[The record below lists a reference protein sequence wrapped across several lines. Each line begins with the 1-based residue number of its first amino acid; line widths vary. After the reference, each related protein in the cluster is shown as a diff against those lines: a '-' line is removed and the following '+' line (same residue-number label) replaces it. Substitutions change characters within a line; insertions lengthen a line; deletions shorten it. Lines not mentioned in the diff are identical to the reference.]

1 MSQLITSGGQ
11 SIRATASASVLS
23 KNIELISFRMDW
35 FDIACCPRD
44 SQESSPAPQFESIN
58 YSVLILLYGPALTSI
73 HDYGRNHSLDYT
85 DLCQQCFYSIKRQK
99 YTLCQKGN

>member
-11 SIRATASASVLS
+11 SIRATASASVLP

-44 SQESSPAPQFESIN
+44 SQGSSPAPQFESI
-58 YSVLILLYGPALTSI
+58 YFLVLSLLYGP
-73 HDYGRNHSLDYT
+73 
-85 DLCQQCFYSIKRQK
+85 
-99 YTLCQKGN
+99 TLSCILFNG

>member
-11 SIRATASASVLS
+11 SIRATASASVLP

-44 SQESSPAPQFESIN
+44 SQESSPTLWFKSIN
-58 YSVLILLYGPALTSI
+58 SSAFSFLYGPALTSI
-73 HDYGRNHSLDYT
+73 HDYWKN
-85 DLCQQCFYSIKRQK
+85 YSFD
-99 YTLCQKGN
+99 